1 MKEGKKV
8 ENKTHINN
16 STDEIAQK
24 FAEMQNKSEIAEVLK
39 ELFDVNKIDIIGD
52 LTKDEIRLITRI
64 KMVAE
69 LKDVAVWKKGINLYT
84 TLMLSCDRKS
94 RKELIDA
101 VRGYQQP
108 QGFMGKMRGM
118 FGGGGM

>member
-1 MKEGKKV
+1 M